1 MKKTGFTLIELLA
14 VIAIL
19 AILVV
24 IAVPTV
30 LQLFQDAKK
39 NTFVTQAQ
47 EIFKAAEQQY
57 ISDQIGGTTV
67 ASYCFD
73 GAAGA
78 NTLDLSGSQTVKYE
92 ITFTSDSIATF
103 AVSDSAYGVNL
114 AASPTIDG
122 IGAATVVIGS
132 FEGDIDCDD

>member
-1 MKKTGFTLIELLA
+1 MKKNGFTLIELLA

-47 EIFKAAEQQY
+47 EIYKAAEQQY

-67 ASYCFD
+67 TSYCYD
-73 GAAGA
+73 GTAH
-78 NTLDLSGSQTVKYE
+78 TTLLDLSGSQSITYE
-92 ITFTSDSIATF
+92 IIFTSDAISSFSIADDTW
-103 AVSDSAYGVNL
+103 GVVL
-114 AASPTIDG
+114 ASTPAIDD
-122 IGAATVVIGS
+122 IPDETVVIGS
-132 FEGDIDCDD
+132 FTGDIDCDD